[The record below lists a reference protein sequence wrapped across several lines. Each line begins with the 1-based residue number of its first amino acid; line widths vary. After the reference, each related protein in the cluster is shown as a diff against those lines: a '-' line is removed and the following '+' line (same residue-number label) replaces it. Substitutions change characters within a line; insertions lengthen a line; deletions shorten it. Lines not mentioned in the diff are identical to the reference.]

1 MLGTLEAL
9 TPGTGVSLADLPL
22 LSAQEKLSGDW
33 ISGYEVEILTGKKRG
48 TFENAAKQGRLNARK
63 FPRTLGGVNYIWYFN
78 KTEVLSLGRKKKVST
93 PGKKRVSERKD
104 QRSLEDLLRTKEAL
118 RLKFE
123 IEKAKFEAANFDLD
137 TQIQAH
143 SDYQEE
149 PAPLVTEEPQKTPL
163 EETRGEIE
171 QEENLTEMNPITDLY
186 SNLWDE
192 EAKDFWEEKIE
203 FLPNSEPKTI
213 RAFFYSYLKE
223 GSNKVC
229 FQYLDRFKELGKL
242 DQLVDILKRHG
253 FFFPYPEIK

>member
-1 MLGTLEAL
+1 MSLFAAPLETS
-9 TPGTGVSLADLPL
+9 TPGLEVALADLPL

-63 FPRTLGGVNYIWYFN
+63 FSRTPGGVNYSWYFN
-78 KTEVLSLGRKKKVST
+78 KTEVLALGRKKRVSA
-93 PGKKRVSERKD
+93 PGKKGVSERKD
-104 QRSLEDLLRTKEAL
+104 QRSLEDLLRAKEAL

-123 IEKAKFEAANFDLD
+123 IEKAKFESANFDLD
-137 TQIQAH
+137 TQIQSHA
-143 SDYQEE
+143 DYQGE
-149 PAPLVTEEPQKTPL
+149 PLPLVTEEPQKEIT
-163 EETRGEIE
+163 EEIRE
-171 QEENLTEMNPITDLY
+171 QDLKEMNPITDLY
-186 SNLWDE
+186 SNLWDD

-203 FLPNSEPKTI
+203 FFADSEAKTI
-213 RAFFYSYLKE
+213 RAFFYAYVIE
-223 GSNKVC
+223 ESNKVS